1 MFMTM
6 DDFKVPGDAGAGQTL
21 WSAFNLVA
29 VSAVL
34 IVTIRRY
41 GHDYDSSLLLA
52 SDQQLLGLIRSPVG
66 GKVKAV
72 NLLFP
77 PRWSPTLDWH
87 AAKVVKIEAL
97 EASKDEPL
105 ELAVLTLAD
114 GSRHLG
120 FPLHRQETITGK
132 LTTLATF
139 T

>member
-1 MFMTM
+1 M
-6 DDFKVPGDAGAGQTL
+6 GAGQTL
-21 WSAFNLVA
+21 WSALDLVA

-34 IVTIRRY
+34 IVTMRRF
-41 GHDYDSSLLLA
+41 GHDYDSALLLA
-52 SDQQLLGLIRSPVG
+52 NDQQQLELIRSPVG

-87 AAKVVKIEAL
+87 AAKVVKVEAR
-97 EASKDEPL
+97 ENSKDEPL
-105 ELAVLTLAD
+105 ELAVLTLND

-120 FPLHRQETITGK
+120 FPLQRQETITGK